1 MTRPTATSRVDERLC
16 SWCRINPVQGRKVF
30 CSQLCRQT
38 AFRLRQRG
46 EPLIT
51 AARGDLVFGYA
62 DPPYLKLSKKFYQ
75 HRANYQGEVDH
86 ARLIAQMT
94 DLVRKGKWA
103 GWALSASRKSLRQLL
118 PLVPEATDV
127 CAWTKP
133 IGVPSTTYGRHS
145 TWEPVLVFG
154 GRKRRPGV
162 RDWLSAQP
170 ARGGGDLP
178 GRKPIA
184 FCSWLFD
191 LLGMLPGDDIVDL
204 FPGSGV
210 VGRSWE
216 EISRYGSVAARAET
230 INLRSSRRSAPG
242 SSDRA

>member
-1 MTRPTATSRVDERLC
+1 MSPVDERRC
-16 SWCRINPVQGRKVF
+16 SWCRINPVQGRQVF

-46 EPLIT
+46 EPMIT

-62 DPPYLKLSKKFYQ
+62 DPPYVKLSKRFYQ
-75 HRANYQGEVDH
+75 DRSNYEGEVDH
-86 ARLIAQMT
+86 LELISQMT
-94 DLVRKGKWA
+94 SLVKRGKWA
-103 GWALSASRKSLRQLL
+103 GWALSASRKSLRFLL
-118 PLVPEATDV
+118 PICPEATDV
-127 CAWTKP
+127 CSWVKP

-162 RDWLSAQP
+162 RDWLAAQP

-184 FCSWLFD
+184 FCRWLFD

-210 VGRSWE
+210 VGRAWE
-216 EISRYGSVAARAET
+216 EISRYPTVAARAVT
-230 INLRSSRRSAPG
+230 ASRPALRQAASGLRR
-242 SSDRA
+242 RA